1 MWLAFLLDDYS
12 FLDDLQPPVTPS
24 FVPLCQKALLKF
36 SISHGSFSFS
46 ASHVVFISNH
56 SLSVCS
62 LSSEPPPPKPMP
74 LQSHLLPTC
83 CLCSSYT
90 NVLPSQF

>member
-62 LSSEPPPPKPMP
+62 LSSEPPPPQAYASAISSTSYM
-74 LQSHLLPTC
+74 LP
-83 CLCSSYT
+83 
-90 NVLPSQF
+90 VF